1 MSELRKSLG
10 TLQLLAYGVAGVV
23 GASWIY
29 TNSTFFAAYG
39 AGGVILGLCLGVA
52 LAACVALAYARLAQ
66 AFPRAGGE
74 VVFSFAALG
83 RGPSFFTGWMLL
95 GAYVSSLAFY
105 VTAFGYL
112 LGRFIPAL
120 DTIPLYTINGET
132 VYLPGLAIGVALTFA
147 FFALNWFGISVGAQV
162 QILMFAL
169 IILGGLALIV
179 TGFTV
184 GSPENFFPAFAPDAS
199 PLLDT
204 LRFVVPGMTFLA
216 GFGLVAVLAED
227 AKISPRRIGLT
238 VVWTVI
244 VAGSFYVLVLLA
256 TAWVQP
262 WEEVA
267 AMKLGT
273 VDAFR
278 AAGFPA
284 LSTVAYGIAVLGLL
298 TSFLGLFVAS
308 SRILVAM
315 GRADLLPRRLA
326 SVDERTGTPRTA
338 LVFTLVITLGLGW
351 LGPGAVTW
359 FLDTGGIYLGV
370 VWIMVVIANLRLPAS
385 RVPRSLP
392 ATVLSV
398 VGAVGALAVIVLA
411 LWPGTGSS
419 LVWPSEYLILLV
431 WLVLG
436 VVLYAVS
443 RRTDPQASLRALL
456 GHDSPDAEIPARRAA
471 AAESNSGETR

>member
-1 MSELRKSLG
+1 MSDLKKSLG
-10 TLQLLAYGVAGVV
+10 TIQLLAFGVAGVV

-29 TNSTFFAAYG
+29 TNSTFFASYG

-52 LAACVALAYARLAQ
+52 LAACVALAYSRLAQ

-74 VVFSFAALG
+74 VVFSFAVLG
-83 RGPSFFTGWMLL
+83 RRASFITGWMLL

-112 LGRFIPAL
+112 LGRFVPAF
-120 DTIPLYTINGET
+120 DTIPLYTINDET
-132 VYLPGLAIGVALTFA
+132 VYLPGLAVGIALTLA
-147 FFALNWFGISVGAQV
+147 FFALNWFGISIGAQV

-169 IILGGLALIV
+169 ILIGGLSLII
-179 TGFTV
+179 TGFST
-184 GSPENFFPAFAPDAS
+184 GRPENFLPAFAPESS
-199 PLLDT
+199 PLTDS

-227 AKISPRRIGLT
+227 AKISPKKIGRT
-238 VVWTVI
+238 VVWTV
-244 VAGSFYVLVLLA
+244 VLAGGFYILVLLA
-256 TAWVQP
+256 TAWVHP

-267 AMKLGT
+267 SMQLGT

-278 AAGFPA
+278 AAGFP
-284 LSTVAYGIAVLGLL
+284 LLGNVAYGIAVLGLL

-315 GRADLLPRRLA
+315 GRANLLPRSLA
-326 SVDERTGTPRTA
+326 SIDERTGTPRTA
-338 LVFTLVITLGLGW
+338 LVFTLVVTLGLGW

-370 VWIMVVIANLRLPAS
+370 VWVMVVIANLRLSPS
-385 RVPRSLP
+385 RVPRS
-392 ATVLSV
+392 AASTVLTV
-398 VGAVGALAVIVLA
+398 VGAVGAVAVIVLA

-419 LVWPSEYLILLV
+419 LIWPHEYLILAA
-431 WLVLG
+431 WLLLG
-436 VVLYAVS
+436 AILFAIS
-443 RRTDPQASLRALL
+443 SGTDTQGSLAALL
-456 GHDSPDAEIPARRAA
+456 GEETTSAGISGASRPSPQE
-471 AAESNSGETR
+471 E

>member
-1 MSELRKSLG
+1 MTDLKRSLG
-10 TLQLLAYGVAGVV
+10 TVQLLAFGVAGVV

-29 TNSTFFAAYG
+29 TNSTFFDAYG

-83 RGPSFFTGWMLL
+83 RGASFLTGWMLL

-112 LGRFIPAL
+112 LGRFVPGL
-120 DTIPLYTINGET
+120 NTIPLYTINDET
-132 VYLPGLAIGVALTFA
+132 VYLPGLAIGIGLTIA
-147 FFALNWFGISVGAQV
+147 FFALNWYGISVGAQV
-162 QILMFAL
+162 QILMFGL
-169 IILGGLALIV
+169 IIAGGLALIV
-179 TGFTV
+179 TGFTA
-184 GSPENFFPAFAPDAS
+184 GSPDNFFPAFAPEAT
-199 PLLDT
+199 PVTDT
-204 LRFVVPGMTFLA
+204 LRFVVPGMTFLS

-227 AKISPRRIGLT
+227 AKISPRRIGRT

-244 VAGSFYVLVLLA
+244 IAGSFYVLVLLA
-256 TAWVQP
+256 TAWVHP

-267 AMKLGT
+267 GMELGT

-284 LSTVAYGIAVLGLL
+284 LGGVAYAIAVLGLL

-326 SVDERTGTPRTA
+326 AVDARSGTPRTA
-338 LVFTLVITLGLGW
+338 LIFTLVITLGLGW

-385 RVPRSLP
+385 RSPRSAL
-392 ATVLSV
+392 ATGFSLL
-398 VGAVGALAVIVLA
+398 GAIGALGVIALA

-419 LVWPSEYLILLV
+419 LVWPHEYIILLV
-431 WLVLG
+431 WIVLG
-436 VVLYAVS
+436 VVLFALS
-443 RRTDPQASLRALL
+443 RRTDPRDSLATLL
-456 GHDSPDAEIPARRAA
+456 GHDGSETESSVERR
-471 AAESNSGETR
+471 